1 MSAALHLVNQPVNQ
15 GAREEIAERLSGTVS
30 SFEQST
36 EQRFRRAQDYI
47 AELESEVRTL
57 RAELAKAERA
67 VEHRDT
73 LLRNALQ
80 REQELR
86 AELVKGLF

>member
-1 MSAALHLVNQPVNQ
+1 MSATVHLINQSLTQPASESIVERNLDH
-15 GAREEIAERLSGTVS
+15 IAP
-30 SFEQST
+30 FDQSP
-36 EQRFRRAQDYI
+36 EQRLRRTQEYLAQ
-47 AELESEVRTL
+47 LQSEVRTL
-57 RAELAKAERA
+57 REELARAERA

-86 AELVKGLF
+86 AELVRGLF